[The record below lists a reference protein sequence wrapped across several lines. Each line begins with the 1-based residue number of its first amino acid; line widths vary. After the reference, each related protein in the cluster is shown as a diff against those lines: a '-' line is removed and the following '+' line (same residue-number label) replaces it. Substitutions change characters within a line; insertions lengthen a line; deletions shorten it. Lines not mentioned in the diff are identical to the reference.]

1 MPPAPAWAC
10 RSRDIDCHRTLS
22 TTHSSVGTVPSVN
35 LEHRELLASDDWRQT
50 LQKLALPFA
59 LGDRSYTDLGDDVL
73 ELGPGP
79 GLTTDLLRVQ
89 CPRLTA
95 VELDADMAE
104 ALRKRLIGANVD
116 VVHADAT
123 AMPFESERFTGAA
136 SFTML
141 HHVPTAER
149 QDQVLGEVLRVLRPG
164 GLLLLN
170 DSMASDDLAAFHVD
184 DVYCPVDP
192 DGLADRLIAVGF
204 VDVEVRTNPFAWA
217 CHARRPA

>member
-1 MPPAPAWAC
+1 MN
-10 RSRDIDCHRTLS
+10 SQ
-22 TTHSSVGTVPSVN
+22 
-35 LEHRELLASDDWRQT
+35 HRELLASDNWRQT
-50 LQKLALPFA
+50 LEELALPFA
-59 LGDRSYTDLGDDVL
+59 LGDRSYADLGDDVL

-89 CPRLTA
+89 LPRLTA

-104 ALRKRLIGANVD
+104 ALRARLTGTNVE

-123 AMPFESERFTGAA
+123 AMPFESARFTGVA

-141 HHVPTAER
+141 HHVAATER
-149 QDQVLGEVLRVLRPG
+149 QDQVLGEALRVLRPRG
-164 GLLLLN
+164 FLVLN
-170 DSMASDDLAAFHVD
+170 DSIASDDLAAFHVG

-192 DGLADRLIAVGF
+192 NGLAHRLIAVGF
-204 VDVEVRTNPFAWA
+204 IDVEVRTSPFAWA